1 MRRMTAGWMN
11 SYMEGVIEMKD
22 ISKEESDMVKREARE
37 LATALSHAISEGT
50 WDKRSVVFA
59 TVKLAAGTCRAT
71 KMSKHAAVSLFMALF
86 NDADEHF
93 NKQGR

>member
-1 MRRMTAGWMN
+1 
-11 SYMEGVIEMKD
+11 MEGVIEMKD

-71 KMSKHAAVSLFMALF
+71 KMTKHAAVSLFMALF

>member
-1 MRRMTAGWMN
+1 
-11 SYMEGVIEMKD
+11 MEGVIEMKD

-71 KMSKHAAVSLFMALF
+71 KMTKHAAMSLFLALF
-86 NDADEHF
+86 TDADEHF
-93 NKQGR
+93 TKQGR

>member
-1 MRRMTAGWMN
+1 MN
-11 SYMEGVIEMKD
+11 EIPKQERDRVA
-22 ISKEESDMVKREARE
+22 REARE
-37 LATALSHAISEGT
+37 LSLGLSHVISEGQ
-50 WDKRSVVFA
+50 WDKRSVVYA

-71 KMSKHAAVSLFMALF
+71 KMTKHAAVSLFMALF